1 MSITEA
7 YVKSGK
13 EGEVYTDVI
22 GHQSHQKE
30 FINKASM
37 GAGSTGLI
45 VFYIS
50 SKEKQ
55 VEIRKQQQA
64 TLGFPLQSSG

>member
-7 YVKSGK
+7 YVESGR
-13 EGEVYTDVI
+13 EGKVYTDVR
-22 GHQSHQKE
+22 GHHSHQKE

-37 GAGSTGLI
+37 GAGSTGLT
-45 VFYIS
+45 VFNVS

-55 VEIRKQQQA
+55 LEIYYQQ
-64 TLGFPLQSSG
+64 

>member
-7 YVKSGK
+7 YVESGK
-13 EGEVYTDVI
+13 EGEVYTDVT
-22 GHQSHQKE
+22 GHQSHEKE
-30 FINKASM
+30 FINKESM
-37 GAGSTGLI
+37 GSGSTGLT

-55 VEIRKQQQA
+55 LEIHKQQQA
-64 TLGFPLQSSG
+64 ALGFPWQSSC